1 MASDLETAPID
12 MTDAKVLE
20 FVNNEAYGAIQTG
33 LAFGWN
39 GEIKNFRAWNPSTHG
54 VTATPTDKLTVD
66 TLTVRGDKSV
76 LTDNEER
83 RAGIWIGNYNSK
95 SVVVRNADIQGMRT
109 GVASPFF
116 HSTQNTEPGRGDG
129 SVTIENSYFR
139 DYVGVV
145 VATTYQP
152 AQNRKP
158 TKTAVVKSSVFEP
171 LNVPANPRIPPAA
184 ISMNHYMAPD
194 DPEPRVP
201 ILVYDFNK
209 KGGDD
214 FKVYYSLQAPKTV
227 APCNDSRPG
236 LDGWVCK

>member
-1 MASDLETAPID
+1 MATDRETVPID
-12 MTDAKVLE
+12 MTDARVLE

-39 GEIKNFRAWNPSTHG
+39 GEIRNFRAWNPSTHG

-66 TLTVRGDKSV
+66 AVTVRGDKTI

-83 RAGIWIGNYNSK
+83 PAGVWIGNYIAK
-95 SVVVRNADIQGMRT
+95 SIVIRNADIQGMRA
-109 GVASPFF
+109 GVSSPFF
-116 HSTQNTEPGRGDG
+116 HSRLSTEPGRGDG

-152 AQNRKP
+152 PANSKP
-158 TKTAVVKSSVFEP
+158 VKTAIVRGSVFEP
-171 LNVPANPRIPPAA
+171 LNVPANPRVPPAA
-184 ISMNHYMAPD
+184 ISMNYYMAPD

-201 ILVYDFNK
+201 IAVYDFNK
-209 KGGDD
+209 KAGDN
-214 FKVYYSLQAPKTV
+214 FKVYYSLQAPKSV
-227 APCNDSRPG
+227 APCNESRPA